1 MTLQAELLSPPHNY
15 AVVQLPGRKY
25 PGVVVQGD
33 SLHILKQ
40 QAERLGRL
48 LGAMALEELA
58 DEIAYLT
65 EQLSEV
71 QTHYERVCAERT
83 IALPY

>member
-1 MTLQAELLSPPHNY
+1 MTEQAELLTPPHNY

-33 SLHILKQ
+33 SLHLLKTQAQ
-40 QAERLGRL
+40 QMGRL
-48 LGAMALEELA
+48 LAAMKLDELA
-58 DEIAYLT
+58 DEIECLT
-65 EQLSEV
+65 EQLCDV
-71 QTHYERVCAERT
+71 QAHYERVCAERT